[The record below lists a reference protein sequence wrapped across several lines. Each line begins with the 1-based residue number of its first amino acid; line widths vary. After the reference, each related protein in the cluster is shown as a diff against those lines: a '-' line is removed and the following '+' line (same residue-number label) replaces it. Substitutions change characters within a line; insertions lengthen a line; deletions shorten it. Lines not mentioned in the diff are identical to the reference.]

1 MVNDA
6 LRRRLYEAAA
16 HTWGPDEADALMELL
31 PPVGWDDV
39 ARQADIRE
47 VRAEI
52 QLVRAELKSEIAE
65 VRGEIAEVRGEVAD
79 LKGEV
84 ADLTGEV
91 HQLFPKLIAANIA
104 SMLGVAGVLTA
115 VFQLAG

>member
-16 HTWGPDEADALMELL
+16 RTWGPDEAGALMELL
-31 PPVGWDDV
+31 PPAGWNDV
-39 ARQADIRE
+39 ARQTDIRE

-52 QLVRAELKSEIAE
+52 QLFRAELKNEIAG
-65 VRGEIAEVRGEVAD
+65 VKGEVAE

-84 ADLTGEV
+84 
-91 HQLFPKLIAANIA
+91 HQMLPKLIAANIA